1 MRLLVQ
7 VQLDSVQLDQVSR
20 SSSQPLPLLRSF
32 IFSTLLQLWVCIQQ
46 QEFKHF
52 FCLAKPGVQSK
63 TGKELFHDIRPESSI
78 SSSNLTRFLYLITF
92 ATTYGSAIWMT
103 FVSGVI
109 LSKSI
114 PRQQFGFV
122 QSRIFPLYLKFV
134 AMGEVIL
141 LVLYSIMHP
150 LRSTD
155 SSGVWQLV
163 NLLLLIIGTVFNVF
177 ILEPKTTK
185 VRRRMPSFA
194 SQQPKFSLHTM

>member
-1 MRLLVQ
+1 M
-7 VQLDSVQLDQVSR
+7 
-20 SSSQPLPLLRSF
+20 
-32 IFSTLLQLWVCIQQ
+32 
-46 QEFKHF
+46 
-52 FCLAKPGVQSK
+52 
-63 TGKELFHDIRPESSI
+63 GKGLFHHIRPESSI

-134 AMGEVIL
+134 AMGDVIL

-163 NLLLLIIGTVFNVF
+163 NLVLLIIGTVFNVF

-185 VRRRMPSFA
+185 VQRRMPSFA
-194 SQQPKFSLHTM
+194 YATTQIFFTNYVNFCCCDHAISMSECCSLQQNSYYY

>member
-1 MRLLVQ
+1 
-7 VQLDSVQLDQVSR
+7 
-20 SSSQPLPLLRSF
+20 
-32 IFSTLLQLWVCIQQ
+32 
-46 QEFKHF
+46 
-52 FCLAKPGVQSK
+52 
-63 TGKELFHDIRPESSI
+63 
-78 SSSNLTRFLYLITF
+78 
-92 ATTYGSAIWMT
+92 MT

-134 AMGEVIL
+134 AMGDVLL

-155 SSGVWQLV
+155 SSGVRQLV

-185 VRRRMPSFA
+185 VQRRMPSFA
-194 SQQPKFSLHTM
+194 YATTQILFTNYVNICCCDHAVSTSECRSLQQNSYYYYFFWGGGSFLWRG